1 MQGVGSGIG
10 FLLPRRPA
18 MTEMTGMVLLV
29 EMLSKDGRRT
39 HEFEELRN
47 RSRLSGRLSAAL
59 RLLCLRW
66 IP

>member
-1 MQGVGSGIG
+1 
-10 FLLPRRPA
+10 

-29 EMLSKDGRRT
+29 EMLSKDARRP

-47 RSRLSGRLSAAL
+47 RSRLSGRLSQAL